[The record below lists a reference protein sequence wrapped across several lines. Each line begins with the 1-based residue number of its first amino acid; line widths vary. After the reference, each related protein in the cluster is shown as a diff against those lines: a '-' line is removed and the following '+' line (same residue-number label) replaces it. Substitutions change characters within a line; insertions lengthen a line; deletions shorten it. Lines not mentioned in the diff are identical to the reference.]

1 MASPQVGSGPAKMSF
16 AEVRDNV
23 LTTLVRSNDTCSQIA
38 ARPPPTQ
45 AIKPVHI
52 TQGEMSPRSKEN
64 MAMRR
69 QSQGKRVIS
78 PKPKSASLQ
87 QLQPITEPIGEV
99 TKSPTGAIEGLALVK
114 NAALEKEAAKIRL
127 PAGAD
132 SNEDDQSHLS
142 NNSSREP
149 PSFDTKSIA
158 SVTTFAMDEKESLRP
173 DDSASVQAVDDE
185 DSSSGPSC
193 DPSVQG
199 ESEQMILPR
208 GLPQPSGNMIGM
220 TRRYPSITLANP
232 PRFGDLPMSPIT
244 ESEEVRQARILP
256 QEIID
261 VDAPQLRGGGPE
273 NRSQMLAVM
282 PDEKLLDAL
291 ASPKDRLPLLQLE
304 EKILAFI
311 ALAQRT
317 GPEILDLPPQ
327 NSFGRLLAHKLA
339 DYYSLQHV
347 ISDDNASVRLFMLR
361 GLVMSLP
368 TSLAV
373 IATSIPTGPV
383 PAPGSAAFKIMR
395 RNGMGGRN
403 HSAGGSTA
411 ASSSAPSKATSENGG
426 DGSEEGFMSPPDG
439 TPQKDRPTLTREERE
454 ANYKAARERIF
465 ADFQE
470 SLPSEAASTTGDTSA
485 SISRSSSSSGKR
497 KTGKQRR
504 PIDDSFEAR
513 SQFIQGS
520 YSTMPIVGQQNAY
533 QGPYNESTFGM
544 QYPAPPGTIASNYG
558 STPTQTY
565 SNYEAPM
572 QYPGMPNYSNP
583 IQQAYPSGDQWSSP
597 HSPQPG
603 NYYDYSHNP
612 AQQVYPSS
620 QTPVNAINQ
629 YSQPMSMPP
638 PVVPQ
643 GWASTQYQNSFQQ
656 TPTLQNPQPV
666 QWSGYSSSPNAAGP
680 NPYPYGQLPPQLY
693 PTPTYN
699 AQHPVP
705 GSYGGNRSLFNP
717 NSRSFVPNNTTSR
730 SGGRNANRKKNST
743 NNANQSKQKSSASE
757 NTIPIPQRPSQP
769 ASSNSSPGAKDL
781 PLQQK
786 YGAPAH
792 LPKKPPPSQV
802 PAPLEFDMQALK
814 LGSTVAGLAAG
825 PLVVNGEAR
834 ESRA

>member
-1 MASPQVGSGPAKMSF
+1 MSF
-16 AEVRDNV
+16 AEVGHSIFG
-23 LTTLVRSNDTCSQIA
+23 TLESTDKMFPQIA
-38 ARPPPTQ
+38 ARPPPIQ
-45 AIKPVHI
+45 AIKPAHTVQ
-52 TQGEMSPRSKEN
+52 TEMSPKSKEN

-69 QSQGKRVIS
+69 QSQVKRVIS
-78 PKPKSASLQ
+78 PISKPASLQ
-87 QLQPITEPIGEV
+87 QPQHGTESIGDV
-99 TKSPTGAIEGLALVK
+99 TKPPAGAIEGLALVK
-114 NAALEKEAAKIRL
+114 NAALEKEAAKKRL
-127 PAGAD
+127 LAGAD
-132 SNEDDQSHLS
+132 STEDDQSHLS

-199 ESEQMILPR
+199 EGEQVMLPR
-208 GLPQPSGNMIGM
+208 VLPQSSGIAVGN

-244 ESEEVRQARILP
+244 ESEEIRQARVIP
-256 QEIID
+256 QEMID
-261 VDAPQLRGGGPE
+261 VDAPQLRGGGVVH
-273 NRSQMLAVM
+273 RQQTLAVM

-311 ALAQRT
+311 SLAQQA

-347 ISDDNASVRLFMLR
+347 ISDDSASVRLYMLR

-426 DGSEEGFMSPPDG
+426 DGSDEGFMSPPDG
-439 TPQKDRPTLTREERE
+439 TPQRERPTLTREERE

-504 PIDDSFEAR
+504 PKDDSFEAR

-520 YSTMPIVGQQNAY
+520 YSTMPIVGQQNVYAGPFSDTAY
-533 QGPYNESTFGM
+533 GM
-544 QYPAPPGTIASNYG
+544 QYAAPQVPATSNYG

-565 SNYEAPM
+565 PNYETPM
-572 QYPGMPNYSNP
+572 QFPSMPNYAAQM
-583 IQQAYPSGDQWSSP
+583 QQAYPLGEQWSGP
-597 HSPQPG
+597 ISPQPG
-603 NYYDYSHNP
+603 NYYGYPHNT
-612 AQQVYPSS
+612 AQSAY
-620 QTPVNAINQ
+620 QTPQPPVNAMNQ
-629 YSQPMSMPP
+629 YSQPMNLPP
-638 PVVPQ
+638 SVVPQ
-643 GWASTQYQNSFQQ
+643 GWGSTQYQNSFQQ

-666 QWSGYSSSPNAAGP
+666 QWPGYSSSPNAAGS

-693 PTPTYN
+693 PTPAYN
-699 AQHPVP
+699 PQHPVP

-730 SGGRNANRKKNST
+730 SGGRHANRKKNSS

-757 NTIPIPQRPSQP
+757 NAIPIPQRPSQP
-769 ASSNSSPGAKDL
+769 ASSSSSSPGAKDL

-814 LGSTVAGLAAG
+814 LGSTSAIHPVV
-825 PLVVNGEAR
+825 VVNGGAGDG
-834 ESRA
+834 RA

>member
-1 MASPQVGSGPAKMSF
+1 MPSSSQQPQHSTEF
-16 AEVRDNV
+16 
-23 LTTLVRSNDTCSQIA
+23 
-38 ARPPPTQ
+38 
-45 AIKPVHI
+45 
-52 TQGEMSPRSKEN
+52 
-64 MAMRR
+64 
-69 QSQGKRVIS
+69 IS
-78 PKPKSASLQ
+78 A
-87 QLQPITEPIGEV
+87 V
-99 TKSPTGAIEGLALVK
+99 TKSPAGAIEGLALVK
-114 NAALEKEAAKIRL
+114 NAALEKEAAKVRL

-132 SNEDDQSHLS
+132 STEDDQSHLS

-149 PSFDTKSIA
+149 PGFDTKSIA

-199 ESEQMILPR
+199 EGEQVVLPR
-208 GLPQPSGNMIGM
+208 VLPQSNGNPVGN

-244 ESEEVRQARILP
+244 ESEEFRQAREQP
-256 QEIID
+256 QEMID
-261 VDAPQLRGGGPE
+261 IDTPQLRGGGPDH
-273 NRSQMLAVM
+273 RPQILAVM

-304 EKILAFI
+304 EKILGFI
-311 ALAQRT
+311 ALAQQA
-317 GPEILDLPPQ
+317 GPEVLDLPPQ

-347 ISDDNASVRLFMLR
+347 ISDDSASVRLYMLR

-426 DGSEEGFMSPPDG
+426 DGSDEGFMSPDG

-504 PIDDSFEAR
+504 PKDDSFEAR

-533 QGPYNESTFGM
+533 QGPFGDSTYGLQYSAAQATAVSSFG
-544 QYPAPPGTIASNYG
+544 T
-558 STPTQTY
+558 TPTQAY
-565 SNYEAPM
+565 PNYETPT
-572 QYPGMPNYSNP
+572 QFSSMPNYGNQM
-583 IQQAYPSGDQWSSP
+583 QQAYPSGEQWSGP
-597 HSPQPG
+597 LSPQPG
-603 NYYDYSHNP
+603 NYYGYPHNP
-612 AQQVYPSS
+612 AQPAYSTPQA
-620 QTPVNAINQ
+620 PVNATNQ
-629 YSQPMSMPP
+629 YSQPMNMPTAA
-638 PVVPQ
+638 VPQ
-643 GWASTQYQNSFQQ
+643 GWPSTQYQNSFQQ

-666 QWSGYSSSPNAAGP
+666 QWPGYSSSPSAARP
-680 NPYPYGQLPPQLY
+680 IPYPYGQLPPQLH
-693 PTPTYN
+693 PTAAYN
-699 AQHPVP
+699 PQHPVP

-717 NSRSFVPNNTTSR
+717 NSRSFVPNNTSSR
-730 SGGRNANRKKNST
+730 SGGRNANRKKNSG
-743 NNANQSKQKSSASE
+743 NIANQPKQKSSASDIA
-757 NTIPIPQRPSQP
+757 IPIPQRPSQP
-769 ASSNSSPGAKDL
+769 ISSSSSSPGGKDL

-802 PAPLEFDMQALK
+802 PAPLEFDIQALK
-814 LGSTVAGLAAG
+814 LGSTVAGHTAG
-825 PLVVNGEAR
+825 PLIVNGGAGEG
-834 ESRA
+834 RA